1 MFGRKLQAD
10 IYVRGLDEAAA
21 QRGTH
26 LGQSLS
32 LFNSTTQSLSFYSQ
46 GPCIQRSCVQFAP
59 PNPAARC
66 SMSQLLEVLH
76 FGGHFFLKI
85 KGSLHSTIRACW
97 TWESRLYYSQDFI
110 QILTKIHRGLH
121 FHPTHIYQY
130 IMPQRNKELNLIY
143 LARCPIS
150 LASEKVIVIQSLF
163 G

>member
-1 MFGRKLQAD
+1 MLQRRRRPGNQAKVTRMFGRKLQAD
-10 IYVRGLDEAAA
+10 IHVRGLDEAAA

-59 PNPAARC
+59 PTQPLVVVY
-66 SMSQLLEVLH
+66 MSQLLEVLH

-110 QILTKIHRGLH
+110 QILTKIHIGLH
-121 FHPTHIYQY
+121 SHPTY
-130 IMPQRNKELNLIY
+130 INAI
-143 LARCPIS
+143 
-150 LASEKVIVIQSLF
+150 ASKTMS
-163 G
+163 